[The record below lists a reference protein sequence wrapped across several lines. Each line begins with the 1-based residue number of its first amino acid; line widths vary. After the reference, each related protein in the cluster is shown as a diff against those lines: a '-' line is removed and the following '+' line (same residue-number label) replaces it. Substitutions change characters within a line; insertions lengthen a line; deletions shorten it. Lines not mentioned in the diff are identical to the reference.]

1 MCDGRIRASGRTA
14 RDARA
19 GRGHRAGDR
28 AHAAIAAGA
37 KEIKQA
43 TELQRQLARED
54 VAEIQLGVGVREVD
68 PPIPGDVACRQRE
81 RVGGGPAAEESCKE
95 GEEDPEDGVQT
106 HVSHRAVGAGMG
118 RALCPAVGEILHS
131 VSLHQ

>member
-1 MCDGRIRASGRTA
+1 MLQGAGGAA
-14 RDARA
+14 RDAGAR
-19 GRGHRAGDR
+19 HRDGAGDH

-37 KEIKQA
+37 EEIEQA

-54 VAEIQLGVGVREVD
+54 VVEIQIGVGVREVD
-68 PPIPGDVACRQRE
+68 PPIPGGVAHRQCEGMGDV
-81 RVGGGPAAEESCKE
+81 PAAKKGDEEGK
-95 GEEDPEDGVQT
+95 EDPEDGVQT